1 MKTFLSSI
9 CFIFTGVVYAS
20 YSDSISVDTTVEE
33 KALIQVE
40 KIPEFDGGIE
50 ALYKYLGENIVY
62 PEAAKKDSIQ
72 GRVILQ
78 FIVNADGSIQDVVV
92 VKSSGNSLL
101 DEEAI
106 RLVSAMPKWIP
117 GEQSGKPVRVRYT
130 LPIVFKIN

>member
-9 CFIFTGVVYAS
+9 CFILAGFVYAS
-20 YSDSISVDTTVEE
+20 DTLSVKTTNKEDMHFTVVES
-33 KALIQVE
+33 V
-40 KIPEFDGGIE
+40 PEFAGGIE

-92 VKSSGNSLL
+92 VKSSGNSLI
-101 DEEAI
+101 DTEAI
-106 RLVSAMPKWIP
+106 RVVSAMPKWIP
-117 GEQSGKPVRVRYT
+117 RKEKGQPVRSKYT

>member
-1 MKTFLSSI
+1 MKTILCII
-9 CFIFTGVVYAS
+9 CFTFMGFVYAS
-20 YSDSISVDTTVEE
+20 DSLSVDTTDDEKLMIHIVES
-33 KALIQVE
+33 V
-40 KIPEFDGGIE
+40 PEFDGGIE
-50 ALYKYLGENIVY
+50 ALYKFLGENIVY

-78 FIVNADGSIQDVVV
+78 FIVDRDGSIQDVVV

-117 GEQSGKPVRVRYT
+117 KKEKGQPVRSKYT